1 MSNILFLARED
12 KEKDLVALQFALRS
26 LTIAIVIILI
36 GFLPPSLGVPLDNP
50 ADVSTLQGEY
60 QDFNF
65 IAYGDTRAPDFQGV
79 SPLHEG
85 IVTAYLEQNPEL
97 ILHTGDMVGWGA
109 IYEQWTSF
117 NDSMT
122 AVWEAGIPFYGAA
135 GNHEKYTDV
144 WYQYD
149 FDLSNYT
156 TFFDY
161 SAAVDEPG
169 ETELYFSFDYEGIHF
184 IILNTEDYFDDV
196 EFGSDVFNCSETQ
209 MTWLLGNLASTEPD
223 DFVVVVF
230 HRPLWSIREDRP
242 DRWVQAESVRAEF
255 HSIFVQNDVDIV
267 FNGHDHYYYRTL
279 RDDIYYVI
287 TGGGGAPLYGPDTT
301 APIWQSGDVAASEYH
316 YCNVVVNSTHVRID
330 VLQTDDTVI
339 DSFVVLRLAVTSP
352 TSTSTGT
359 TPTSTVP
366 PLPIPMEMVAV
377 VAVGIVV
384 LIGVIVIVQMRRR

>member
-1 MSNILFLARED
+1 MVSLNFTHRL
-12 KEKDLVALQFALRS
+12 
-26 LTIAIVIILI
+26 LTIAIVIILL
-36 GFLPPSLGVPLDNP
+36 GFAPLSMGAAFDNP
-50 ADVSTLQGEY
+50 TNVSTLQEEY

-65 IAYGDTRAPDFQGV
+65 IAYGDSRASDFQGV

-85 IVTAYLEQNPEL
+85 IVTAYLEQSPEL

-149 FDLSNYT
+149 LDLSNYT

-169 ETELYFSFDYEGIHF
+169 ETELYFSFDYEGVHF

-196 EFGSDVFNCSETQ
+196 EFGTDVFNSSEAQ
-209 MTWLLGNLASTEPD
+209 MTWLLGDLSGLEPD

-230 HRPLWSIREDRP
+230 HRPAWSIRENRP
-242 DRWVQAESVRAEF
+242 DRWAQAETVRNEF
-255 HSIFVQNDVDIV
+255 HNIFVQNDVDIV

-287 TGGGGAPLYGPDTT
+287 TGGGGAPLYGPDSS
-301 APIWQSGDVAASEYH
+301 APIWQTGDVAAGQYH
-316 YCNVVVNSTHVRID
+316 YCDVIVNSTHVKID
-330 VLQTDDTVI
+330 VLKTDDTVI
-339 DSFVVLRLAVTSP
+339 DSFTISRLTA
-352 TSTSTGT
+352 T
-359 TPTSTVP
+359 TPTPTPV
-366 PLPIPMEMVAV
+366 PMEIIAI
-377 VAVGIVV
+377 GIVGV
-384 LIGVIVIVQMRRR
+384 VVVIGVIVLVRMRKQ